1 MHDTGSLI
9 TLLHGFPWGS
19 TVSSACAS
27 HLTVCEPSTPPPT
40 NKTGGGD
47 GLAADYPIS
56 EDFYYTQADSPGHAV
71 TSP

>member
-1 MHDTGSLI
+1 MVSHGARLYLPLARP
-9 TLLHGFPWGS
+9 TLQSVNLPLRH
-19 TVSSACAS
+19 
-27 HLTVCEPSTPPPT
+27 PPT
-40 NKTGGGD
+40 NKTGGGGD